1 MHSNTENSDRFI
13 GGKQLLKSYV
23 FSGTI
28 ICFMES
34 VIMFLPNVREA
45 IHVLKDTVTCQVF
58 RTFPLTVLLPA
69 KSK

>member
-1 MHSNTENSDRFI
+1 
-13 GGKQLLKSYV
+13 
-23 FSGTI
+23 
-28 ICFMES
+28 
-34 VIMFLPNVREA
+34 MFLPNVREA